1 MRFILPLSACVLFSV
16 SLNVHAVRWYTVEVI
31 IFANTGN
38 AGVQEELWPENPG
51 IPDSSNAVS
60 LVSVGAETLPGRPI
74 EFQRLPMKILA
85 NSLAAMKRSSRYR
98 VLKAAAWRLPGLP
111 LKSAPPVRIQAGRYY
126 SSDGQITSSA
136 PASPSAVAIDPLF
149 AANDANTLPAALYEL
164 EGRIRISLT
173 RFLDVDADLLY
184 RSNVSLPDT
193 SGAFVNEFRSFRLT
207 EFRRMKSNTIHYID
221 HPMFGMV
228 IAIDRYGQADSQ

>member
-1 MRFILPLSACVLFSV
+1 MKYLQLTIFLLFV
-16 SLNVHAVRWYTVEVI
+16 FAQNAYATRWYTVEVI
-31 IFANTGN
+31 IFANSSN
-38 AGVQEELWPENPG
+38 AGVQEELWPEDPG
-51 IPDSSNAVS
+51 VPDTSNAVS

-98 VLKAAAWRLPGLP
+98 VLQASAWRLPGLP
-111 LKSAPPVRIQAGRYY
+111 LKSAPPVLIQAGKRYLP
-126 SSDGQITSSA
+126 DGQITTRA
-136 PASPSAVAIDPLF
+136 PAAPTAASIDPLF
-149 AANDANTLPAALYEL
+149 DNNAANALPSVLHEL

-173 RFLDVDADLLY
+173 RFLDVDTDLLY
-184 RSNVSLPDT
+184 RSNVSLPDST
-193 SGAFVNEFRSFRLT
+193 GGFVNEFRSFRLT